1 MSTLDPDT
9 LHWLL
14 AELFGLLLVA
24 AFFSATEAALT
35 ALNRNRIKQ
44 LAEAGQ
50 ADAARLLRLLK
61 QPERIA
67 GLGLIANYFVLV
79 VFTQTG
85 TVIALN
91 GFAYEA
97 SLPLSLLIAAVL
109 VVFGA
114 VIPRSLAGLAP
125 ERWATFSAPLL
136 VPLVWLS
143 RPLTALLTVLPRLL
157 LQGLAGGPPAREL
170 DPLNRE
176 ELRAALQGNGATV
189 PQKHRDMLFGLL
201 DLENVTVEDVMV
213 PRPDVVGVD
222 LEQEWADI
230 LEQLATCRH
239 TRVPCY
245 YGNLDDI
252 AGILHLRN
260 LSRLLRQSREFSLE
274 DLEALLV
281 PPHFVPLGANLYT
294 QLLNFQLARQRMGL
308 VVDEYGDIQG
318 LVTLDD
324 VLEQVVGEF
333 TTVPQSATR
342 DVSRQADGSFMV
354 DGAANVRE
362 LNRSFGWS
370 LPEQGP
376 KTLNGLI
383 LEALEDIPE
392 AGTSFR
398 LGEYTIEIV
407 QAAGQTVRI
416 ARVFPPPGEA
426 AARARG
432 DAELGD

>member
-14 AELFGLLLVA
+14 VELFGLLLVA

-85 TVIALN
+85 TVIALH

-114 VIPRSLAGLAP
+114 VLPRTLAGLAP
-125 ERWATFSAPLL
+125 ERWAAFSAPLL
-136 VPLVWLS
+136 LPLVWLS
-143 RPLTALLTVLPRLL
+143 RPLTALLIGLPHRL
-157 LQGLAGGPPAREL
+157 LQGLAGGPAAREQ
-170 DPLNRE
+170 DSLNRE

-213 PRPDVVGVD
+213 PRPDVLGVD

-281 PPHFVPLGANLYT
+281 PPRRRRPS
-294 QLLNFQLARQRMGL
+294 
-308 VVDEYGDIQG
+308 
-318 LVTLDD
+318 
-324 VLEQVVGEF
+324 
-333 TTVPQSATR
+333 P
-342 DVSRQADGSFMV
+342 
-354 DGAANVRE
+354 
-362 LNRSFGWS
+362 W
-370 LPEQGP
+370 
-376 KTLNGLI
+376 
-383 LEALEDIPE
+383 
-392 AGTSFR
+392 
-398 LGEYTIEIV
+398 
-407 QAAGQTVRI
+407 
-416 ARVFPPPGEA
+416 
-426 AARARG
+426 
-432 DAELGD
+432 

>member
-9 LHWLL
+9 LRWLL
-14 AELFGLLLVA
+14 GELVGLLIVA
-24 AFFSATEAALT
+24 AFFNATEAALT

-50 ADAARLLRLLK
+50 ADAERVLRLLK
-61 QPERIA
+61 QADRIA
-67 GLGLIANYFVLV
+67 GLGLIANALVLV
-79 VFTQTG
+79 LFTQGATA
-85 TVIALN
+85 IALN
-91 GFAYEA
+91 AFAYEA
-97 SLPLSLLIAAVL
+97 SLPLNLLIAAVL
-109 VVFGA
+109 VVLGA
-114 VIPRSLAGLAP
+114 VIPRTLAGLVP
-125 ERWATFSAPLL
+125 ERWAALSAPLL
-136 VPLVWLS
+136 LPLIWLS
-143 RPLTALLTVLPRLL
+143 RPLTALLTGLPRRL
-157 LQGLAGGPPAREL
+157 LQGLSGGPAAREL
-170 DPLNRE
+170 DPMNRE
-176 ELRAALQGNGATV
+176 ELRAALKGNGATV
-189 PQKHRDMLFGLL
+189 TQKHRDMLFGLL

-222 LEQEWADI
+222 LDQEWADI

-333 TTVPQSATR
+333 TTAPQSTTR

-354 DGAANVRE
+354 DGTANVRE

-383 LEALEDIPE
+383 LQALEDIPE

-398 LGEYTIEIV
+398 LDEYTIEIV

-416 ARVFPPPGEA
+416 ARVFPPPGEDA
-426 AARARG
+426 GRARG